1 MVDKVNALVSTHSFP
16 SLLALAAEVAEDRT
30 ARATRRG
37 YAADWRAFE
46 AWAATHGLEPLPA
59 RPETI
64 VAYLAHLSLGHKMAT
79 IDRAVAALRRAHKD
93 AAVEWPDHLAIRE
106 TLKGLRRRLR
116 TAQRKATPLQD
127 TDLAAMLAGAS
138 ERDRA
143 LVLLGWASA
152 LRRSELVALV
162 VSDVAFSPS
171 GLMVTL
177 RNSKTDQEGEGRTRG
192 VPMGR
197 GPLCPVRAL
206 WKYLAE
212 TGITEGRIFPI
223 SDRTASEIVKR
234 LAKGAGLDADRVS
247 GHSLRSGF
255 ATTAAIK
262 GKSLASIMKQTGHKS
277 ERVALGYI
285 RTATV
290 WQDNAADGLL

>member
-1 MVDKVNALVSTHSFP
+1 MADKANALVSTHSLP
-16 SLLALAAEVAEDRT
+16 SLLAIAAEAAEAKRT
-30 ARATRRG
+30 SATRRG
-37 YAADWRAFE
+37 YAADWRAFQ
-46 AWAATHGLEPLPA
+46 AWAAPHGLATLPA

-64 VAYLAHLSLGHKMAT
+64 VAYLAHLSLDHKIAT
-79 IDRAVAALRRAHKD
+79 IDRAVSALRRAHKD
-93 AAVEWPDHLAIRE
+93 AAVEWPDHPAIRE
-106 TLKGLRRRLR
+106 TLKGLRRKLR

-127 TDLAAMLAGAS
+127 TDLAAMLLNAS
-138 ERDRA
+138 ARDRA
-143 LVLLGWASA
+143 LVLLGWAAA

-162 VSDVAFSPS
+162 VDDVVFSPD

-177 RNSKTDQEGEGRTRG
+177 RSSKTDQEGEGQVCG
-192 VPMGR
+192 VSMGR

-212 TGITEGRIFPI
+212 AGIAEGRIFPI

-234 LAKGAGLDADRVS
+234 LAKSAGLDADLVS

-262 GKSLASIMKQTGHKS
+262 GKSLASIMKQTRHKS

-285 RTATV
+285 RAATI
-290 WQDNAADGLL
+290 WQDNASEGLL

>member
-1 MVDKVNALVSTHSFP
+1 MVAKASALVSTHSLP
-16 SLLALAAEVAEDRT
+16 SLLAIAAEAAEAKD
-30 ARATRRG
+30 ASATRRG
-37 YAADWRAFE
+37 YAADWRSFE
-46 AWAATHGLEPLPA
+46 SWAGAHGLATLPA

-64 VAYLAHLSLGHKMAT
+64 VAYLAHLSVGHKMAT

-93 AAVEWPDHLAIRE
+93 AAVEWPDHLAIRD
-106 TLKGLRRRLR
+106 TLNGLRRRLR

-127 TDLAAMLAGAS
+127 TDLAAMLTGAS

-143 LVLLGWASA
+143 LVLLGWAAA

-162 VSDVAFSPS
+162 VGDVAFSPN

-177 RNSKTDQEGEGRTRG
+177 RSSKTDQEGEGQTCG

-212 TGITEGRIFPI
+212 AGITEGRIFPI
-223 SDRTASEIVKR
+223 SDRTVSEIVKR
-234 LAKGAGLDADRVS
+234 LAKSAGLDAERVS

-262 GKSLASIMKQTGHKS
+262 GKSLASIMKQTRHKS

-285 RTATV
+285 RAATV

>member
-1 MVDKVNALVSTHSFP
+1 
-16 SLLALAAEVAEDRT
+16 
-30 ARATRRG
+30 
-37 YAADWRAFE
+37 
-46 AWAATHGLEPLPA
+46 
-59 RPETI
+59 
-64 VAYLAHLSLGHKMAT
+64 MAT

-143 LVLLGWASA
+143 LVLLGWAAA

-197 GPLCPVRAL
+197 RPLCPVHAL